1 MARAKKVRP
10 EGHVGRFKQMAEAYR
25 MTAANDPKLNLV
37 LAGVFLADF
46 TVVLLLGLLTGHPIF
61 GGIFA
66 FLTGMLSLL
75 FVLGSRAQKAAYKQ
89 VEGQT
94 GAAAAVLQ
102 TIKKGWTITP
112 AVAISKS
119 QDVVHRAVGRPGIV
133 LIGEGPANRIGNL
146 MLAEKKRTA
155 RFVSEVPVHE
165 IFIGNG
171 EGEIPLRDLTK
182 HLSKL
187 PKALRPPEVTAVND
201 RLRALGDL
209 MKNVPL
215 PKGPMP
221 RGGPKGK
228 IR

>member
-10 EGHVGRFKQMAEAYR
+10 EGHVGRFKQMSEAYR
-25 MTAANDPKLNLV
+25 MTAAHDPKLNLV

-46 TVVLLLGLLTGHPIF
+46 TVVLLLGILTGHPIF

-66 FLTGMLSLL
+66 FLTGLLSLL

-89 VEGQT
+89 VEGQA

-146 MLAEKKRTA
+146 MLAEKKRTT
-155 RFVSEVPVHE
+155 RFVSEVPIHE
-165 IFIGNG
+165 IFIGDG

-182 HLSKL
+182 HMGKL
-187 PKALRPPEVTAVND
+187 PKQLRPPEVTAVND

>member
-25 MTAANDPKLNLV
+25 MTAAHDPKLNLV
-37 LAGVFLADF
+37 LAGIFLLDFAVVF
-46 TVVLLLGLLTGHPIF
+46 LLGLLTGHPIF
-61 GGIFA
+61 GTIFA
-66 FLTGMLSLL
+66 VLTGLLSLL

-133 LIGEGPANRIGNL
+133 LVGEGPANRIGNL
-146 MLAEKKRTA
+146 MLAEKKRTT
-155 RFVSEVPVHE
+155 RFVSDVPIHE
-165 IFIGNG
+165 IFIGEG

-182 HLSKL
+182 HMGKL
-187 PKALRPPEVTAVND
+187 PKQLRPPEVTAVND

-209 MKNVPL
+209 MKNVPI